1 MSAANMLA
9 SRRRVLRGV
18 MGGTAVSVG
27 LPFLNCFLNESGTAL
42 AATGQTLPTC
52 FGTWFWGCGL
62 NPGRWEPN
70 TLGADYDLPPEVT
83 ALAPIKSKVN
93 ILSGFK
99 VFTDGKAQ
107 QPHHTG
113 NLGILTGHVSKN
125 AGQDVHPSVD
135 NLIADLIGTKTRFK
149 SVEVTATGNA
159 RHTQS
164 YRGGSVVNP
173 AEVSPAALYTRIF
186 GSEFQ
191 DPNAADFTP
200 DPKVMARRSVLSGIN
215 EQRKDFERHLGS
227 EDKVRLDEYFT
238 SLRQFEQ
245 QLDFQ
250 LQKPP
255 PAEACM
261 MPKEPG
267 QTPYSLDIEEA
278 TTNHELFADLLAYA
292 LACNQTRVFN
302 MVFTDEQSTVRRPGT
317 TTTHHILTHEE
328 AVDEDL
334 GYQPMATWFCNRIVE
349 QFAYMVK
356 ALDGIREG
364 DGTLLDRTLVF
375 GLSETGFAK
384 VHSLENIPMFTAGS
398 GGGRVRT
405 GMHVSAKGD
414 PGSRVGLT
422 MQQVMGVPVST
433 WGTDSLQTS
442 KAISEI
448 LV

>member
-1 MSAANMLA
+1 MLA
-9 SRRRVLRGV
+9 TRRRLLRGM

-27 LPFLNCFLNESGTAL
+27 LPFLNCFLDESGTVL
-42 AATGQTLPTC
+42 AATGQKLPTC

-70 TLGADYDLPPEVT
+70 TLGSDYDLPPEVT
-83 ALAPIKSKVN
+83 ALAPIKNKVN
-93 ILSGFK
+93 VLSGFK

-113 NLGILTGHVSKN
+113 NLGILTGHVSKT

-135 NLIADLIGTKTRFK
+135 NLIADVVGTKTRFK
-149 SVEVTATGNA
+149 SIEATATGNA

-173 AEVSPAALYTRIF
+173 AEVSPAALYARIF
-186 GSEFQ
+186 GPEFQ

-200 DPKVMARRSVLSGIN
+200 DPKVMARRSVLSGVN
-215 EQRKDFERHLGS
+215 EQRKDFEKNLGE
-227 EDKVRLDEYFT
+227 EDKIRLDEYFT

-255 PAEACM
+255 PTEACT
-261 MPKEPG
+261 MPQAPG
-267 QTPYSLDIEEA
+267 ETPYSLDIEEA
-278 TTNHELFADLLAYA
+278 TTNHELFAGLFAHA

-328 AVDEDL
+328 AVDEAL
-334 GYQPMATWFCNRIVE
+334 GYQPLATWFCNRIVE

-364 DGTLLDRTLVF
+364 DGTLLDRSLLF
-375 GLSETGFAK
+375 GMSETGFAK

-405 GMHVSAKGD
+405 GIHVSAKGD

-422 MQQVMGVPVST
+422 MQQAMGVPVTT
-433 WGTDSLQTS
+433 WGTDSLRTS
-442 KAISEI
+442 KAVSEI
-448 LV
+448 LI